1 MSVFVALN
9 RIDLLHYSV
18 EFFFWVSL
26 LTDELPGRHL
36 RLKIKEVKGERAS
49 VVGLNLLFIILE
61 GWRFSIF
68 RD

>member
-18 EFFFWVSL
+18 EFFLGGVSL

-36 RLKIKEVKGERAS
+36 RLKIKEV
-49 VVGLNLLFIILE
+49 E
-61 GWRFSIF
+61 GREHQWAFHTRMDS
-68 RD
+68 

>member
-49 VVGLNLLFIILE
+49 VVGLNLLSITLE

>member
-1 MSVFVALN
+1 MSFVALN

-26 LTDELPGRHL
+26 LTDELLGRHL
-36 RLKIKEVKGERAS
+36 RLKIKEVKEEAS
-49 VVGLNLLFIILE
+49 VVGPNLLSIILE

>member
-26 LTDELPGRHL
+26 LTDELLGRHL
-36 RLKIKEVKGERAS
+36 RLNIKEVKGESISDRS
-49 VVGLNLLFIILE
+49 KSLFHN
-61 GWRFSIF
+61 S
-68 RD
+68 

>member
-18 EFFFWVSL
+18 EFFLWVSL

-36 RLKIKEVKGERAS
+36 RLKIKEVKGE
-49 VVGLNLLFIILE
+49 
-61 GWRFSIF
+61 SISG
-68 RD
+68 RSKSPLHNS

>member
-49 VVGLNLLFIILE
+49 VVGLNLLSIILE
-61 GWRFSIF
+61 GWRISIF